1 MEPGEGALDDPAVA
15 AEPGA
20 VLALA
25 AGDFGR
31 NTPPTELAAVLVV
44 VVAAIGGETLGTA
57 PRTADPASYGRDG
70 VDERDQLGDVI
81 AVAAREPPS
90 ERDPGRVD
98 QEVVLGAVSGSING
112 LGPVSEPPFSPAR
125 DSNPPRPATTR
136 SRLQPAARR
145 ARARAA
151 AAIRLPVAT
160 HPSGGSRS
168 TRGRSRARAAD
179 AAMRFRCAIRR
190 ESLAA
195 LAGRTNACG
204 LGTGNVAPPSAATA
218 RHASIAHPTR
228 SRAHWPFAPLPA

>member
-1 MEPGEGALDDPAVA
+1 MMEPGEGALDDPAVA

-57 PRTADPASYGRDG
+57 PRAADPASYGRDG
-70 VDERDQLGDVI
+70 VDEHQLGDVI

-112 LGPVSEPPFSPAR
+112 
-125 DSNPPRPATTR
+125 
-136 SRLQPAARR
+136 
-145 ARARAA
+145 ARARLGA
-151 AAIRLPVAT
+151 P
-160 HPSGGSRS
+160 
-168 TRGRSRARAAD
+168 
-179 AAMRFRCAIRR
+179 FF
-190 ESLAA
+190 
-195 LAGRTNACG
+195 AC
-204 LGTGNVAPPSAATA
+204 T
-218 RHASIAHPTR
+218 
-228 SRAHWPFAPLPA
+228 